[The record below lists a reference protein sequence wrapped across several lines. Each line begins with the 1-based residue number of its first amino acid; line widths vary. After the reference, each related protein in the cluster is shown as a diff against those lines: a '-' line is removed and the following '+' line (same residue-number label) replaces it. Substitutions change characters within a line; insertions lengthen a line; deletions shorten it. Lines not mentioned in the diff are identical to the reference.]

1 MYVVA
6 IDRKHPNGAI
16 CGSGVA
22 ANAAGQLVG
31 VDEHGR
37 PECIFRSSP
46 KSNMA
51 AMQTPFIASI
61 VLFFYAVLAV
71 NRSVDFRN
79 FMSAL
84 RLLSVCGHKLHFAGK
99 MRW

>member
-1 MYVVA
+1 MNVVA
-6 IDRKHPNGAI
+6 IERKHPNGAV

-31 VDEHGR
+31 VGEHGR
-37 PECIFRSSP
+37 PECFLRSSP

-61 VLFFYAVLAV
+61 VIFFSAVLAV
-71 NRSVDFRN
+71 NRSVNFRN
-79 FMSAL
+79 ITSAP
-84 RLLSVCGHKLHFAGK
+84 RLPAVLYCKLHFT
-99 MRW
+99 